1 LETAAFTRDYLTR
14 FYGDRVQVE
23 YADVSDQ
30 QAAER
35 YKELIAKAEQ
45 GYCVY
50 PLVFMGEDL
59 VSVGNAEYYQVL
71 RFVRRYFEVVG
82 QP

>member
-1 LETAAFTRDYLTR
+1 METAAFTRDYLTR

-23 YADVSDQ
+23 YADVGEP

-35 YKELIAKAEQ
+35 HQALITKAEQ

-50 PLVFMGEDL
+50 PLVFMGDEL

-71 RFVRRYFEVVG
+71 RFVRRYFEVMAKA
-82 QP
+82 

>member
-1 LETAAFTRDYLTR
+1 LETAGLTRDYLAR

-23 YADVSDQ
+23 YADVGEP

-35 YKELIAKAEQ
+35 HKALIAKAEQ

-59 VSVGNAEYYQVL
+59 VSIGNAEYYQVL
-71 RFVRRYFEVVG
+71 RFVRRYFKS
-82 QP
+82 